1 MNQTQYNA
9 LTYWHDTPDQNFLKT
24 AYAPTFKIDCCD
36 CFGVAQLDP
45 FFCYSS
51 EVGLAITK
59 FLSAYQ
65 LRILHGP
72 VCENFEKQKLE
83 NWCEYL
89 LSLSDA
95 VRATSISV
103 MPPYYNFFDNPA
115 LADDYDSVFTS
126 AGFTRTKKHT
136 VVLDIAQGEEAI
148 FKKLKYETRRSVRRV
163 AETDIKIVD
172 LKKKEHIELWQDIK
186 GRKSTIDTRRINNIA
201 AQDNENY
208 SYFVAVLDGEPLAW
222 SGATWGKEVG
232 YVEGITTAPAAR
244 YDKKKRFA
252 NYALQWHIIKEAIR
266 REVKWFDYVGA
277 EPDSGDP
284 KKINIMKF
292 KLSWGGELVSYNQYD
307 KDINFLKSKLVQGI
321 QFSNAYRKQL
331 QQQYQARKK

>member
-1 MNQTQYNA
+1 MNSNNENK
-9 LTYWHDTPDQNFLKT
+9 LTYWHDTPDRTFLKT

-51 EVGLAITK
+51 EAGLAISK

-72 VCENFEKQKLE
+72 VCSDFRKDKLE

-89 LSLSDA
+89 LSVSNS
-95 VRATSISV
+95 VRATSICLT
-103 MPPYYNFFDNPA
+103 PPYYNFFGNDSLESN
-115 LADDYDSVFTS
+115 YDAVLTS
-126 AGFTRTKKHT
+126 AGFKRTKKYT

-172 LKKKEHIELWQDIK
+172 LKEKEHIELWQKIK
-186 GRKSTIDTRRINNIA
+186 CRTSAIDTRRINNIA
-201 AQDNENY
+201 ALDCDNY
-208 SYFVAVLDGEPLAW
+208 SYYVAVLDGEPLAW
-222 SGATWGKEVG
+222 SGATWGREVG

-266 REVKWFDYVGA
+266 RGVKWFDYVGA

-292 KLSWGGELVSYNQYD
+292 KLSWGGELVEYNQYD
-307 KDINFLKSKLVQGI
+307 KEINFVKSRLIQGI
-321 QFSNAYRKQL
+321 QLSNAYRKQL
-331 QQQYQARKK
+331 QKQYQTKKK